1 MRVGFGVTVLQAGLV
16 HQSLDGI
23 GVYTQSLLDAST
35 KAGLDVVPVAF
46 DRHSS
51 ELGSYSVEDGG
62 RFRLQAALSLTTG
75 LAFPQTQNLVNQ
87 KNISLFHATDHL
99 IPRIRKVP
107 VVATVMDAIPLSNPE
122 WVGYRFKKISNE
134 AWRRSVHWADHVITI
149 SEYSKQEIIRWFRYP
164 ADRISVTPLAVDER
178 WQLPPLPERLAA
190 LRSRYDLPEG
200 YFLCV
205 GTLQPR
211 KNTMAVIRAHKRLP
225 PALRKTHPLVV
236 VGRPGWQCDDVVA
249 ALQTDPLVKWLQ
261 NLPTDDL
268 IGLTGMATAL
278 VNVSLSEG
286 FGLPVLEAFAAGA
299 PVIASNTTSLPEVA
313 GKAALLVSPLDT
325 DAISQAMEVLALDMQ
340 LRATLMTRGRE
351 RIQQFSI
358 AETTRRT
365 VAVYM
370 SVCRAW

>member
-1 MRVGFGVTVLQAGLV
+1 MRVGFGVTVLQTGLA

-35 KAGLDVVPVAF
+35 KSGLDVVPVAF

-51 ELGSYSVEDGG
+51 ELGSYAVEDGG

-107 VVATVMDAIPLSNPE
+107 VVATVMDAIPISNPE
-122 WVGYRFKKISNE
+122 WVGYRFKKINNE

-178 WQLPPLPERLAA
+178 WQVPPLPETLAA

-200 YFLCV
+200 YFLSV

-225 PALRKTHPLVV
+225 PALRQAHPLVV

-249 ALQTDPLVKWLQ
+249 ALETDPLVKWLQ
-261 NLPTDDL
+261 YVPAEDL
-268 IGLTGMATAL
+268 IGLTCMATAL

-299 PVIASNTTSLPEVA
+299 PVIASNTTALPEVA
-313 GKAALLVSPLDT
+313 GQAAFFVNPLDT

-370 SVCRAW
+370 SVL